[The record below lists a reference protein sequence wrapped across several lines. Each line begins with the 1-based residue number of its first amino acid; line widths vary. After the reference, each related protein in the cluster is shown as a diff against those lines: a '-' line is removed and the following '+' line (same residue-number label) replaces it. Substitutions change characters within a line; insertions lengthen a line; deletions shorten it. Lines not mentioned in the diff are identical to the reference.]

1 MPPILVEGDAMA
13 RFFLDSLLSFD
24 GGVRGG
30 RISPLHLFI
39 YSLLH
44 LAFAANLSITPVS
57 NRLEGRDNDFMI

>member
-30 RISPLHLFI
+30 RISPIHLFTSSPGFRRELVD
-39 YSLLH
+39 Y
-44 LAFAANLSITPVS
+44 A
-57 NRLEGRDNDFMI
+57 RLQPTRG